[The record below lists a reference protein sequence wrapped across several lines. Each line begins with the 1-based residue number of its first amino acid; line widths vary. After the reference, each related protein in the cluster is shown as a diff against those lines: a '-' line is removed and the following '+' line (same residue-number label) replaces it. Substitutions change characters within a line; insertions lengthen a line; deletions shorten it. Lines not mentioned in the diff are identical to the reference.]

1 MKNKISKV
9 LTLLILSSSALISCT
24 TEGSSTSND
33 SSVTSSTNSSTTS
46 STSSTTPVVE
56 DEYKATITFSG
67 EGSELITP
75 DDVTIVDTLHSAED
89 NKHYNT
95 QVLPSIG
102 DVNLLVIPVL
112 IPGYTNFTL
121 GEFDESVTEE
131 ERLEEVRSDIETS
144 FFGKTEETGYESVK
158 SYYYKS
164 SFGKLNLGGVV
175 TEWFDVA
182 NYTSY
187 TSASSITIDAT
198 YDIAEAAVNWALTT
212 QGVNASDYDYDNDG
226 FIDGVWLVYS
236 AEDYANN
243 GPYTDDLNYW
253 AYTSWGN
260 QDKNPNPNRNEYYY
274 NLFGWASYDFMY
286 EGYGASEV
294 DAHTFIHET
303 GHFLGLNDYYSDRS
317 IYNPVGKT
325 DMMDGNIIDQN
336 SYSKMLLGWTKPYIA
351 TSGATIEIGSMEEE
365 NQLIVVLP
373 DGAEFDGS
381 FDPFSEYLLIELYT
395 PTGLNEQDSI
405 EALEERPLAP
415 STAGVRVYHIDNR
428 RFVTSYDDDYSRYFT
443 REYEGEKLASDE
455 AFIFPIANSISFDQ
469 YYYNLNVD
477 PSIYPYDE
485 IRMIEKGGVNTF
497 SSGGYQKAS
506 TYFIEGDTFSMEK
519 YKDFFLNEGIFNNK
533 DTLSLSFEVTS
544 LEGEK

>member
-1 MKNKISKV
+1 MRQKIYKL
-9 LTLLILSSSALISCT
+9 LTLLLATSALASCNQV
-24 TEGSSTSND
+24 SS
-33 SSVTSSTNSSTTS
+33 SSTTTDDS
-46 STSSTTPVVE
+46 STSSESTSSSISSSVVE
-56 DEYKATITFSG
+56 EEEDAYKATISFSG
-67 EGSELITP
+67 EGGEIISPE
-75 DDVTIVDTLHSAED
+75 DVTLKDTLHSAED
-89 NKHYNT
+89 EKHYNT

-112 IPGYTNFTL
+112 IPGYSSFTIA
-121 GEFDESVTEE
+121 GYDDSVSEE
-131 ERLEEVRSDIETS
+131 ERLEDVRNDIETS
-144 FFGKTEETGYESVK
+144 FFGDAEDTGYESVK

-182 NYTSY
+182 EHTSY
-187 TSASSITIDAT
+187 TSASSITIDVT
-198 YDIAEAAVNWALTT
+198 YEIAETAVNWALST
-212 QGVNASDYDYDNDG
+212 QEINASDYDYDNDG

-236 AEDYANN
+236 AEDYAND

-286 EGYGASEV
+286 EGYGKEEV

-325 DMMDGNIIDQN
+325 DMMDGNIIDLN

-351 TSGATIEIGSMEEE
+351 TSGAEIEIGSMEDE

-373 DGAEFDGS
+373 DDVSFDGT

-405 EALEERPLAP
+405 TAIENRPLAP
-415 STAGVRVYHIDNR
+415 KEAGLRVYHIDNR
-428 RFVTSYDDDYSRYFT
+428 RFVTSYDEEYDQYFT
-443 REYEGEKLASDE
+443 REYQGEELSSDE
-455 AFIFPIANSISFDQ
+455 AFIFPITNYISYDQ
-469 YYYNLNVD
+469 YYYYLNVD

-497 SSGGYQKAS
+497 SSGGYQTIS
-506 TYFIEGDTFSMEK
+506 SYFVEGDSFSMES
-519 YKDFFLNEGIFNNK
+519 YASFFLNDGILDNGS
-533 DTLSLSFEVTS
+533 TLSTTFEVTS
-544 LEGEK
+544 IKEGN